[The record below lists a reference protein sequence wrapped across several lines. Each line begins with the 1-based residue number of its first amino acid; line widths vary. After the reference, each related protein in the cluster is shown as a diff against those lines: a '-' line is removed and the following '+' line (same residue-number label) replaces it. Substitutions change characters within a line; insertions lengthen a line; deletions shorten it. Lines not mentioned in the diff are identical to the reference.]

1 MAQEGDIVFM
11 IGADVAGLTR
21 AGQAG
26 ERSLADMEKAA
37 KALEREISK
46 VGQAGVDF
54 QREMNK
60 LTGVTREVG
69 RSARD
74 SAAAFEAFDK
84 SRAQV
89 DALRASIDPLFAASK
104 RYEQALGTL
113 DTALEQGTISA
124 RQHEAMV
131 EQLSAAYLRADG
143 AAGTMAAGTQRMGM
157 MSAGARQQLQQVGFQ
172 VQDFAVQ
179 VGAGTSATQAFAQQF
194 PQMAGAFGPW
204 GVAIGTAAA
213 ILVPLGAAFL
223 SASANADTMTA
234 ALERQKTIAE
244 ELLAVSERLRLD
256 REMIGSGAQ
265 TEAEQKAMEE
275 INRLASERYAL
286 EYELGQLQADA
297 NANLGMINSKEVER
311 VKAALATNEANR
323 ATNQS
328 LLERIQRERAHLE
341 ATKLV
346 QAAAEQFKALQQQL
360 GAADISSPW
369 QGVLGW
375 IQQAI
380 NKAGEYAKAAQIFGE
395 VGARGDPRQ
404 FGANAGGTNTFGV
417 ENFATPDGLG
427 GGGGGGGG
435 RENPLVAQLEALR
448 QQMMTEEQI
457 EMESYARRQEML
469 AQALDQQLL
478 TQQEYAQLMQ
488 RSQQEHSDKMS
499 EIDVYRYGSGL
510 DKASAF
516 FGDMASAM
524 QGGNEE
530 MLKIS
535 KAFGAAQ
542 ALISAWQGAAEA
554 LKLPFPSNIA
564 AFAKVLSTG
573 LGAVNAIKGA
583 RKGGSTSG
591 GGSGTSAAAAAPAS
605 PTQTMNFTITN
616 DPFGM
621 GERFARQLASQ
632 LNEAQR
638 NGSSIRATV
647 NAI

>member
-69 RSARD
+69 KSARD

-84 SRAQV
+84 SKAQV

-113 DTALEQGTISA
+113 DTALEQGAISA
-124 RQHEAMV
+124 RQHAQMTD
-131 EQLSAAYLRADG
+131 QLAAAYLRADG
-143 AAGTMAAGTQRMGM
+143 AARTAKTGMG
-157 MSAGARQQLQQVGFQ
+157 GFGGGVQQVGYQ
-172 VQDFAVQ
+172 IQDFAVQ
-179 VGAGTSATQAFAQQF
+179 IGAGTSATQAFAQQF
-194 PQMAGAFGPW
+194 PQMASAFGPW

-213 ILVPLGAAFL
+213 ILVPLGMAFL
-223 SASANADTMTA
+223 TSAEQADTLTSA
-234 ALERQKTIAE
+234 ADRQKAAIEGLTGAT
-244 ELLAVSERLRLD
+244 ERLRLE
-256 REMIGSGAQ
+256 RQMAETGAV
-265 TEAEQKAMEE
+265 MEE
-275 INRLASERYAL
+275 QQIAVNRINELLKERQLLETQITSFVKANRAAKADELRDQLAIV
-286 EYELGQLQADA
+286 DA
-297 NANLGMINSKEVER
+297 NIATVREKLRELEVER
-311 VKAALATNEANR
+311 NLKTA
-323 ATNQS
+323 
-328 LLERIQRERAHLE
+328 RETAKV
-341 ATKLV
+341 AM
-346 QAAAEQFKALQQQL
+346 EQMRSIMSQL
-360 GAADISSPW
+360 GSADISSPW
-369 QGVLGW
+369 QNVIGW
-375 IQQAI
+375 IQQAAD
-380 NKAGEYAKAAQIFGE
+380 KAREYAMASQIYGA
-395 VGARGDPRQ
+395 VGARGDPRA
-404 FGANAGGTNTFGV
+404 FGANAGGSNTFGV
-417 ENFATPDGLG
+417 ENFGVGGASG

-435 RENPLVAQLEALR
+435 GQNPIVAQLEALR
-448 QQMMTEEQI
+448 QQMLTEEQI
-457 EMESYARRQEML
+457 ELESYARRQEML

-478 TQQEYAQLMQ
+478 TQQEYAALMQ

-516 FGDMASAM
+516 FGEMASAM

-554 LKLPFPSNIA
+554 LKLPFPSNMA

-583 RKGGSTSG
+583 KKGGTTSG
-591 GGSGTSAAAAAPAS
+591 AGAGGGAGAATGATPV
-605 PTQTMNFTITN
+605 QTMNFNITN
-616 DPFGM
+616 DPFGF
-621 GERFARQLASQ
+621 GERIARQMASQ